1 MAAERAAAAD
11 LRICPMSVRS
21 LLAIVQRRGAAGM
34 GVGVGI
40 DTAVR
45 RRIGTDRARVPV
57 RMVATSRTLRRRPSG
72 EGIGHHRR
80 RTTTG
85 RISGTGH
92 LGNRNGISM
101 IGEVRR
107 HRGGVPVRWS
117 APAAVTEAVDEDRP
131 PRASHDRARTTTTV
145 HRHRI
150 EVGAGHDRGI
160 GHEVPPVGTRVVA
173 GHDHRRDF
181 RGRPRS
187 STSRRRLRTPASSRS

>member
-1 MAAERAAAAD
+1 MAAERAD

-21 LLAIVQRRGAAGM
+21 PSAIVQRRGAVM

-40 DTAVR
+40 DTAVRRHR

-72 EGIGHHRR
+72 AGIGHHRK

-92 LGNRNGISM
+92 LGNRSGIST
-101 IGEVRR
+101 IGEDRR
-107 HRGGVPVRWS
+107 QRGGVLVRWS
-117 APAAVTEAVDEDRP
+117 EPAVVTEAVGEDRP
-131 PRASHDRARTTTTV
+131 QRASRDRARTTTTV

-150 EVGAGHDRGI
+150 EVEAGP
-160 GHEVPPVGTRVVA
+160 GHGTGREVPPVVTRVVA
-173 GHDHRRDF
+173 GHDHLRDC
-181 RGRPRS
+181 RG
-187 STSRRRLRTPASSRS
+187 